1 MSPLPNADTY
11 PKTIMLRDGTRV
23 ELRPLEEGDKIRLLH
38 FFERVP
44 EADRYFLKE
53 NVTAPEVIQSWV
65 TRIDFERVIP
75 IVAVVDDQIV
85 GDATLHRSRAPAR
98 RHVGEIRVVVEP
110 EYREKGLGRRLIREL
125 LDIAVELG
133 LYKASFEL
141 VAQREKAAIVAAE
154 SVGFQEVARI
164 NGWVRD
170 IWGNYQDLVVLE
182 LPLKEH
188 KEWWRF

>member
-23 ELRPLEEGDKIRLLH
+23 ELRPLAEGDKIRLLR

-44 EADRYFLKE
+44 EADRFYLKE
-53 NVTAPEVIQSWV
+53 NVTAPEVIQSW
-65 TRIDFERVIP
+65 TTKIDFDRVIP

-85 GDATLHRSRAPAR
+85 GDATLHRSRAPAQ
-98 RHVGEIRVVVEP
+98 HHTGEIRVVVEP

-154 SVGFQEVARI
+154 SVGFQEVARLE
-164 NGWVRD
+164 GWVRD
-170 IWGNYQDLVVLE
+170 IWGNYQDLVVME
-182 LPLKEH
+182 LALAEH

>member
-1 MSPLPNADTY
+1 MSPLPNADAY

-23 ELRPLEEGDKIRLLH
+23 ELRPLEDGDKIRLLH

-141 VAQREKAAIVAAE
+141 VAEREKAAIVAAE
-154 SVGFQEVARI
+154 SVGFQEVARL

-170 IWGNYQDLVVLE
+170 IWGNYQDTVVLE

>member
-1 MSPLPNADTY
+1 MSPLPNADAY

-23 ELRPLEEGDKIRLLH
+23 ELRPLEEEDKLRLLR

-44 EADRYFLKE
+44 EADRHFLKE
-53 NVTAPEVIQSWV
+53 NVTAPDVVHSWV

-85 GDATLHRSRAPAR
+85 GDATLHRSRAQAR
-98 RHVGEIRVVVEP
+98 RHMGEIRVVVEP

-141 VAQREKAAIVAAE
+141 VAQREKAAIMAAE
-154 SVGFQEVARI
+154 SVGFQEVARLE
-164 NGWVRD
+164 GWVRD
-170 IWGNYQDLVVLE
+170 IWGNYQDLVVME
-182 LPLKEH
+182 LALKDH